1 MKKTKKIILSMSAL
15 TLALCPL
22 SMKANAAEGV
32 LYDQHDPKW
41 SEVKFDKYAKE
52 ASTMEI
58 SGCGIFSFCN
68 ALYALNGT
76 IADAYEVADW
86 AVDIGGYRPG
96 AGGTYRYPFYQQV
109 EEVFGNRFGF
119 HIEGYYTGAVTDEV
133 LIDHL
138 KNGGV
143 AVVNVPWHFMAITG
157 YNETDDTY
165 HVLECCVDMEK
176 RGLEPDS
183 WVSAET
189 MSKDRTEVGWY
200 VLLSNTGTNDRTIPA
215 SFDFNGDGIIN
226 SVDTDLLT
234 VRFNELQTESLLA
247 DYGMCDDIR
256 NTIDTC
262 GDIDHDGVITKRDSA
277 VLLNWIKDM
286 SVKGDVNFDK
296 VLDGRDAS
304 AILSYY
310 ASVSVYDDGR
320 DATGID
326 SGISAI
332 GDFNSDGII
341 DARDATAVLT
351 EYAHSSV

>member
-1 MKKTKKIILSMSAL
+1 MKNKKIITLSMAVL
-15 TLALCPL
+15 TLAMCPL
-22 SMKANAAEGV
+22 SLQVNAADGV

-41 SEVKFDKYAKE
+41 AEIKFDKYAKE

-109 EEVFGNRFGF
+109 EEIFGDRFGF

-133 LIDHL
+133 LIEHL

-157 YNETDDTY
+157 YNEEDETY
-165 HVLECCVDMEK
+165 HVLECAVDMEK

-183 WVSAET
+183 WQTAET
-189 MSKDRTEVGWY
+189 MSTGRTEVSWY
-200 VLLSNTGTNDRTIPA
+200 VLLSDTGTSDRTIP
-215 SFDFNGDGIIN
+215 SELDLNGDGLIN
-226 SVDTDLLT
+226 SVDTELIS
-234 VRFNELQTESLLA
+234 VRFRENESETFIDE
-247 DYGMCDDIR
+247 YGMCDDIR
-256 NTIDTC
+256 LAVDSNA
-262 GDIDHDGVITKRDSA
+262 DIDHDGVITQRDA
-277 VLLNWIKDM
+277 DILLEWIKDM
-286 SVKGDVNFDK
+286 NLTGDVNCDK
-296 VLDGRDAS
+296 MIDA
-304 AILSYY
+304 
-310 ASVSVYDDGR
+310 R
-320 DATGID
+320 DATAILTYYAASSSDITVPDTTGID
-326 SGISAI
+326 KGISKL
-332 GDFNSDGII
+332 GDFNTDGMV

-351 EYAHSSV
+351 EYAQEIE

>member
-1 MKKTKKIILSMSAL
+1 MKNKKLIALTMSAL
-15 TLALCPL
+15 TLAMCPL
-22 SMKANAAEGV
+22 SMQAYAAEGV
-32 LYDQHDPKW
+32 LYDQHDEKW
-41 SEVKFDKYAKE
+41 SNVKFDKYSAT
-52 ASTMEI
+52 ASTMEL

-109 EEVFGNRFGF
+109 EEVFGDRFGF

-133 LIDHL
+133 LIEHL
-138 KNGGV
+138 KKGGV

-157 YNETDDTY
+157 YNEADDTY

-176 RGLEPDS
+176 RGLAPDS

-189 MSKDRTEVGWY
+189 MSTGRTEVGWY

-215 SFDFNGDGIIN
+215 AFDFNGDGVIN
-226 SVDTDLLT
+226 SVDTELLT
-234 VRFNELQTESLLA
+234 VRYSENQGETLLS

-256 NTIDTC
+256 NAIDSF
-262 GDIDHDGVITKRDSA
+262 GDIDHDGVITSRDAS

-286 SVKGDVNFDK
+286 NSSGDVNCDSI
-296 VLDGRDAS
+296 LDGRDAS

-310 ASVSVYDDGR
+310 AFASVEDKGGE
-320 DATGID
+320 ATGID
-326 SGISAI
+326 SGIGI
-332 GDFNSDGII
+332 LGDFNNDGVI
-341 DARDATAVLT
+341 DARDATDVLT